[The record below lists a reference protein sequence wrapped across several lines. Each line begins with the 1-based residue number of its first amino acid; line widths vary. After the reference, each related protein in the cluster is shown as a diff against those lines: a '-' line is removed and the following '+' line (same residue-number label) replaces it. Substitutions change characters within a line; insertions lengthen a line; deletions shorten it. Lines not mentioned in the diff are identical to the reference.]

1 MVRALVALSN
11 FYIASTFGG
20 GGNGVDGEG
29 LRGRFFILYLLILL
43 FCAGRV
49 SSPEFVYN
57 LFQFCNNNAVVV
69 GVVLEALNVKLVNEQ
84 IANGRALIVANF

>member
-1 MVRALVALSN
+1 MGEVATELTEKALVVD
-11 FYIASTFGG
+11 FY
-20 GGNGVDGEG
+20 
-29 LRGRFFILYLLILL
+29 FIFIDFA

-49 SSPEFVYN
+49 PSPEFVYH

-84 IANGRALIVANF
+84 ITNGWALIVTNF

>member
-29 LRGRFFILYLLILL
+29 LRGRFFILYLFI
-43 FCAGRV
+43 G
-49 SSPEFVYN
+49 Y
-57 LFQFCNNNAVVV
+57 V
-69 GVVLEALNVKLVNEQ
+69 GAS
-84 IANGRALIVANF
+84 